1 MSDPDTASSRL
12 ADIATL
18 QHGLFTI
25 RQAVDA
31 GFSTSTVNE
40 RVAVGQWQRLGR
52 GVLGYSGVPV
62 TFRRAAMAA
71 TMSIEGAVAS
81 HETAATLHGFRYL
94 ESRPI
99 AISVPTASWQS
110 LPGVH

>member
-1 MSDPDTASSRL
+1 MSDLDTASSRL
-12 ADIATL
+12 ADVARP

-31 GFSTSTVNE
+31 GFGTSTVNE
-40 RVAVGQWQRLGR
+40 RVASGQWQRCGR
-52 GVLGYSGVPV
+52 GVLGFAGVPV

-71 TMSIEGAVAS
+71 TMSIEGAGAS

-94 ESRPI
+94 ESRPV
-99 AISVPTASWQS
+99 AISVPPASWQK
-110 LPGVH
+110 L